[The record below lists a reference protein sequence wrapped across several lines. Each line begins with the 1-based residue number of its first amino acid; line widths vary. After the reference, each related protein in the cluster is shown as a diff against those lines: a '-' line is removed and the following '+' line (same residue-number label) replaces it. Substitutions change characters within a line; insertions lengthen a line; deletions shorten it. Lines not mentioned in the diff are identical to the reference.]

1 MTSSVF
7 LATYH
12 VSSDYWT
19 EWDRDR
25 IFPRPPPSSAS
36 QEVLLDS
43 GELEHDLRGL
53 NNMQ

>member
-7 LATYH
+7 LATFH

-19 EWDRDR
+19 EWGGAR

-36 QEVLLDS
+36 QKVLLDG